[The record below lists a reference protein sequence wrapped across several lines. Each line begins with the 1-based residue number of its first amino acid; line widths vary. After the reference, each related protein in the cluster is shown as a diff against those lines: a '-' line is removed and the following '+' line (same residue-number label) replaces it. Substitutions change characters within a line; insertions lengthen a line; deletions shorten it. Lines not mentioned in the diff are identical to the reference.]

1 MKRVTAYKLAKTTG
15 FDFYTGKTINYREN
29 IGKVVMCPN
38 PNPKLGVCS
47 RGVIHAS
54 KNPNDCFVGASIPC
68 SAFRVEGKPECGD
81 AKKWGF
87 TELAILEEIMDLDK
101 LFGWKYS
108 EALKPIHPLKGKPKK
123 HIAKQHIQS
132 LKEWASAGPSVR
144 ASVGASVGDSVGA
157 SVGPSAGASVRASI
171 WASVGD
177 SVGASVGP
185 SAGASVGASIWAS
198 VGDSVGASVGAYI
211 GSLFPEIKNWK
222 YIKHNAGEYP
232 YRGVVELWKQGLIPS
247 FDGRLWRL
255 HSGKDAT
262 IVFEISKDEL
272 REVK

>member
-157 SVGPSAGASVRASI
+157 SVGPSAGASV
-171 WASVGD
+171 
-177 SVGASVGP
+177 
-185 SAGASVGASIWAS
+185 GASIWAS